1 MPLRQGDSSLGKV
14 WNISMKI
21 KEMPY
26 SDQPVFKLFDREAS
40 SLSES
45 ELLAIILGTGTHKC
59 NAIEL
64 AQKLIKTFGNISSLM
79 NISFQELKRINGID
93 EKKAAKVLAALELA
107 KRINGFSEKQRP
119 LLNSCRKVFQFMRSR
134 LLYQACEKFYI
145 LFLNNSLHFHSCRE
159 FTSGTYDEITI
170 YVRELMRVILAS
182 DTSNIILI
190 HNHIEREPIPTIED
204 IFLTRQIKERCAYF
218 DINLIDHLVIAEAG
232 FKSIL
237 NTFKK

>member
-1 MPLRQGDSSLGKV
+1 
-14 WNISMKI
+14 MKI

-45 ELLAIILGTGTHKC
+45 ELLAIILGTGTLNC

-64 AQKLIKTFGNISSLM
+64 AQKLINIFGNTSSLI
-79 NISFQELKRINGID
+79 NISFQELKRINGIN
-93 EKKAAKVLAALELA
+93 EKKAAKILAALELT
-107 KRINGFSEKQRP
+107 KRINGFSAKRRP
-119 LLNSCRKVFQFMRSR
+119 LLDSCRKVFHFMRSR
-134 LLYQACEKFYI
+134 LLHQPCEKFYI

-159 FTSGTYDEITI
+159 FASGTYDEITI

-204 IFLTRQIKERCAYF
+204 ISLTREIKERCVYF
-218 DINLIDHLVIAEAG
+218 DINLIDHLVIAETG
-232 FKSIL
+232 FKSLID
-237 NTFKK
+237 TS